1 MKKHNFYSTQ
11 RNNFKSLGNGL
22 ISLFIVQL
30 AMSSDTE
37 LYYGS
42 RFLGMMTYYEL
53 GTNKLYL

>member
-22 ISLFIVQL
+22 ISLFIVKFGNFFWH
-30 AMSSDTE
+30 E

-42 RFLGMMTYYEL
+42 RFLGMMAYYEL